1 MSKTILFLLP
11 FLFLSFFSNA
21 QYDDYQVD
29 SIVIH
34 RQYKQK
40 TVVGLSNEIA
50 KDFEDRRCL
59 LRAFYTYIT
68 YNMKY
73 DDKAGNE
80 SQRRMEQYYS
90 VGNIRKGDEQE
101 METFLRIKKGVCW
114 HFGTLF
120 AKLCAVQGIDVEMI
134 TGTRRGL
141 NLPETLTDN
150 HLWNAV
156 EIDGEMKMIECTVNI
171 NLPYNKEEFDELF
184 LVDPEVFIYSSIP
197 MDPAKQYLE
206 KPISYASFKR
216 LVWPLP
222 MFNLLRVKEL
232 TPSFKHIT
240 PRRDGSAQ
248 INFKLD
254 NYRQIDYIEVF
265 QNNRLIKSIPVK
277 KATISFTL
285 PITKKGEL
293 SIQTVRILNG
303 YRHQR
308 YLVDYEVM

>member
-1 MSKTILFLLP
+1 MSKRFLFLLL
-11 FLFLSFFSNA
+11 FLFLSFISNA
-21 QYDDYQVD
+21 QYEDYEVD

-50 KDFEDRRCL
+50 KDFDDRRCL

-73 DDKAGNE
+73 DVKAGNE
-80 SQRRMEQYYS
+80 SQRRMEMYYS
-90 VGNIRKGDEQE
+90 EGNIRKGDEQE
-101 METFLRIKKGVCW
+101 METLLKINKGVCW

-120 AKLCAVQGIDVEMI
+120 AKLCEVQGIEVEMI

-141 NLPETLTDN
+141 ELPETLTSN

-156 EIDGEMKMIECTVNI
+156 EIDGERKMIECTINI
-171 NLPYNKEEFDELF
+171 NLPYNKEDFDELF

-216 LVWPLP
+216 LVWPST

-232 TPSFKHIT
+232 TPSFKNIT

-265 QNNRLIKSIPVK
+265 LNNRLIKSFPVK
-277 KATISFTL
+277 KAAISFTL